1 MHRLPAKYR
10 EPIVL
15 CYLQGQTHE
24 EAARQLSW
32 PLGTVKGRLAR
43 ARDLLRSRLLRRGI
57 APAAALLG
65 GSTARS
71 ASAALDREIFE
82 QTVSNCMKVTLGH
95 ATVDAVSLSIAS
107 LVKGALSAMIVE
119 KLKWAGVLILAT
131 GLALAGA
138 AVVVAQPGGSPAPP
152 KSPAKARSVLNE
164 NMARTVAALN
174 ANAGEEAR
182 SADPARPE
190 LDSLRSELLQAAKRD
205 WMTSRDDFLRNQVS
219 LDRVYQASKRLMTA
233 EQEGQGEWP
242 DRVVI
247 GNHADRMREIAR
259 ITNAN
264 PSSTDGQKAQVRAF
278 AVEAE
283 LWLAQ
288 GAQPPARQQRYGQEA
303 GAAGQ
308 PLATKPTPKPSRLT
322 RSGSATIPNRGRS
335 SPRLEEPVF
344 MKFYEETPLEEVIK
358 HIRES
363 TKSSDMPGG
372 IPIYVDPIGLT
383 EADKTMTSTVR
394 HLELEGVPLAPD
406 AATGAGSARPCLLH
420 CGRNALHHV
429 ARVSRP
435 NRCRRPCLL
444 LRHRL
449 PRSFRRPSAAS

>member
-1 MHRLPAKYR
+1 MRARSQAARRPRSERADGALASIPAQPSSIDGDLAAILDQEVHRLPAKYR

-138 AVVVAQPGGSPAPP
+138 AVVVAQPGGSQVPP

-164 NMARTVAALN
+164 NIGAD
-174 ANAGEEAR
+174 R
-182 SADPARPE
+182 S
-190 LDSLRSELLQAAKRD
+190 RSECKR
-205 WMTSRDDFLRNQVS
+205 W
-219 LDRVYQASKRLMTA
+219 
-233 EQEGQGEWP
+233 
-242 DRVVI
+242 
-247 GNHADRMREIAR
+247 
-259 ITNAN
+259 
-264 PSSTDGQKAQVRAF
+264 
-278 AVEAE
+278 
-283 LWLAQ
+283 
-288 GAQPPARQQRYGQEA
+288 
-303 GAAGQ
+303 
-308 PLATKPTPKPSRLT
+308 
-322 RSGSATIPNRGRS
+322 
-335 SPRLEEPVF
+335 
-344 MKFYEETPLEEVIK
+344 
-358 HIRES
+358 
-363 TKSSDMPGG
+363 
-372 IPIYVDPIGLT
+372 
-383 EADKTMTSTVR
+383 
-394 HLELEGVPLAPD
+394 
-406 AATGAGSARPCLLH
+406 
-420 CGRNALHHV
+420 
-429 ARVSRP
+429 
-435 NRCRRPCLL
+435 
-444 LRHRL
+444 
-449 PRSFRRPSAAS
+449 